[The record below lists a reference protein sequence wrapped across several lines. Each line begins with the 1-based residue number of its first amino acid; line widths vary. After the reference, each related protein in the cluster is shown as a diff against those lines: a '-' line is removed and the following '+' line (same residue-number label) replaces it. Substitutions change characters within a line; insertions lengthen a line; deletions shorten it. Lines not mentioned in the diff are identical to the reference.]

1 VSNDFAFLSVAKN
14 KDVVMVVNEIWMAA
28 CLSVTWCF
36 GRLMVS
42 RTPVVFLVL
51 L

>member
-28 CLSVTWCF
+28 CLSVLVSHGVLAASSWCHAH
-36 GRLMVS
+36 
-42 RTPVVFLVL
+42 L
-51 L
+51 LSF